1 MKEDRIYSYDLLKSI
16 AIYLVCLYH
25 FGLPAGSSDT
35 DILKSHQYAIYFN
48 YFFIGIS
55 SIGVPLFF
63 MVNGALLLNKTF
75 DIKKH
80 IYKIVLLLLLYI
92 VWGAITLTIEVPIFH
107 DHYSPIEF
115 IKAIYYPKQGRTDHL
130 WFLPALIYVYL
141 LFPLIKSLLDKN
153 EKALSYYLWVM
164 IFIFTFGIVFL
175 NDLINVFGY
184 FLNSN
189 TLKNKQLSS
198 FPWFNPFNLYF
209 SYALIYF
216 ITGGWLVKFVKNKNF
231 KTIYCLLLLLL
242 SLCLLFL
249 FGLMKTNI
257 TGEVYDTVWYGYD
270 TIMTLAMA
278 ISVFILCSKIQ
289 VYNPTFKKVITTI
302 GANTLGIYFIHYPLG
317 YWFKELYGEQW
328 LHNHFFLS
336 VLSSLLLMF
345 LSLAVSLIIRRIPI
359 VGKLVKI

>member
-1 MKEDRIYSYDLLKSI
+1 MKEGRVYSYDLIKSI

-25 FGLPAGSSDT
+25 FGLPARSSDT
-35 DILKSHQYAIYFN
+35 DILKSHQYATYFN

-80 IYKIVLLLLLYI
+80 IYKIMVLFLLYI
-92 VWGAITLTIEVPIFH
+92 LWGAITLIIEVPIFG
-107 DHYSPIEF
+107 DHYSLTEF
-115 IKAIYYPKQGRTDHL
+115 FKVIYYTKQGRINNL
-130 WFLPALIYVYL
+130 WFLPALIYVYI

-153 EKALSYYLWVM
+153 EKPLSYYLWVM

-175 NDLINVFGY
+175 NDLINVVGY

-189 TLKNKQLSS
+189 ILKNKQLSS

-216 ITGGWLVKFVKNKNF
+216 LTGGWLVKFIKRRNF
-231 KTIYCLLLLLL
+231 KTIHCLLLLLL
-242 SLCLLFL
+242 SWCLLSL
-249 FGLMKTNI
+249 FGLMMTNI
-257 TGEVYDTVWYGYD
+257 TREVYDTVWYGYD
-270 TIMTLAMA
+270 TIMTLAMT
-278 ISVFILCSKIQ
+278 ISVFILCSKIS
-289 VYNPTFKKVITTI
+289 VYNPKFKKVITTI

-317 YWFKELYGEQW
+317 YWFKQLFGEQW
-328 LHNHFFLS
+328 LHNHFFLT
-336 VLSSLLLMF
+336 LLYSLLLML
-345 LSLAVSLIIRRIPI
+345 LSLLISLMLRRIPI
-359 VGKLVKI
+359 VGRMVKI